1 MARTRQDSLPTYLEV
16 HKLNHAYYYKNPSMP
31 TKANLGTDRGEAIRV
46 AHSLNRQY
54 RLEVERKAARIQVNA
69 HPDAVTFE
77 AGITSFVDKY
87 IKDYSLKSSTAS
99 LLRQRRDRLTSQIGT
114 IRLPAI
120 DTEILRQTIAT
131 SSPFEQS
138 KAKSLL
144 NRFFKYAMSTGAY
157 PSHLP
162 NPVANLYLDPVPQK
176 RRTRITVQQFRAIY
190 DASPEWL
197 QWLLTLA
204 FHLALRRVDL
214 VNLRFD
220 DIVDDRILSPIRKTD
235 TNAREI
241 ESTSVDFPIHPDV
254 RAVLAQARI
263 SSMANGRCPFV
274 IHRKPDRMTKRSVD
288 AVRSG
293 AMHHPAQ
300 VLPQY
305 ASKAFQ
311 KARALAA
318 ERTDL
323 FDGISERQM
332 PTLHEVRALASHLYA
347 TAGYDV
353 GAVQDLMAHTD
364 PDMTRAYQKGH
375 ARKVLR
381 VEMTLPFSIHSD
393 DRSVQEERVPY
404 RTEEQHAFRE
414 YSLRIL

>member
-1 MARTRQDSLPTYLEV
+1 MTA
-16 HKLNHAYYYKNPSMP
+16 
-31 TKANLGTDRGEAIRV
+31 KANLGTNRAEAVRV
-46 AHSLNRQY
+46 AHSLNRQH
-54 RLEVERKAARIQVNA
+54 RLEVERKAARIQFHT
-69 HPDAVTFE
+69 HPDAVSFE
-77 AGITSFVDKY
+77 TGFSSFVERY
-87 IKDYSLKSSTAS
+87 IKDYSLKSSTAT
-99 LLRQRRDRLTSQIGT
+99 LLRQRRDRLISKTGT
-114 IRLPAI
+114 IGLAAI
-120 DTEILRQTIAT
+120 DTELLRETIST
-131 SSPFEQS
+131 FSPFEQS
-138 KAKSLL
+138 KVKSLL
-144 NRFFKYAMSTGAY
+144 HRFFKYAMSTGTY
-157 PSHLP
+157 PTHLP
-162 NPVANLYLDPVPQK
+162 NPVTNLYLDPVPQK
-176 RRTRITVQQFRAIY
+176 RRARITMQQFKAIY

-220 DIVDDRILSPIRKTD
+220 DIVYDRIVSPIRKTD
-235 TNAREI
+235 TSAREI

-254 RAVLAQARI
+254 RGVLTQARI

-293 AMHHPAQ
+293 AMQHPAQ

-311 KARALAA
+311 KARTLAVQ
-318 ERTDL
+318 RTDF
-323 FDGISERQM
+323 FDGVDTRHL

-364 PDMTRAYQKGH
+364 PEMTRAYQKGH

-381 VEMTLPFSIHSD
+381 VEMTLPFSIHGND
-393 DRSVQEERVPY
+393 HSVREARVQY
-404 RTEEQHAFRE
+404 RVLNENLLEN
-414 YSLRIL
+414 IL